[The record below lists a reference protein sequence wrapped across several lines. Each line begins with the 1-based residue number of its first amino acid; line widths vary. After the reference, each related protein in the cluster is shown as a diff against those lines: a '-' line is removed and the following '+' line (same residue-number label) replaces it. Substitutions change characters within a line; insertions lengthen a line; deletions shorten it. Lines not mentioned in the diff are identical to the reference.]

1 MSTQDYIALGML
13 LIQLVSSIRTHKF
26 TVKSVEKTLARNRN
40 LLGTVLRDI
49 VTKFNSPEPDD
60 VKANQAVP
68 ANQTV
73 AAHMQAGADV

>member
-26 TVKSVEKTLARNRN
+26 TIKSVEKTLARNRN

-49 VTKFNSPEPDD
+49 VTKFNSPEPDA
-60 VKANQAVP
+60 KANQAVP

-73 AAHMQAGADV
+73 AAHMQGGADV